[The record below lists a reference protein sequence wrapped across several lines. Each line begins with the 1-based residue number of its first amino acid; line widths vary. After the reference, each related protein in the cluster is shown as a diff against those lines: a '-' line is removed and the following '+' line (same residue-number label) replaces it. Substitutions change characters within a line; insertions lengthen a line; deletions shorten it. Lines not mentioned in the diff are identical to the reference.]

1 MQCFCQRF
9 FVEIADGEYCA
20 DCAHLLGLQALS
32 DPSELARHHLQHLN
46 LIDAQ
51 NISNADHGG
60 DLPVFSE
67 EGYESNVVQNDQR
80 DRLGRNKRAD
90 GCVAGRFPIL
100 KDPKA
105 FHEAHGHPSD
115 EITRRLCAT
124 YYGNADAVKGYAN
137 SCPYCLSRRRR
148 IQPRL
153 RTETVDRVQYRMGE
167 KWTMDFTAM
176 CLRKSHDLNQ
186 VGVFLLGSGN
196 RQCNNPAAQQFAQA
210 FQKHVQAWDK

>member
-1 MQCFCQRF
+1 M
-9 FVEIADGEYCA
+9 
-20 DCAHLLGLQALS
+20 
-32 DPSELARHHLQHLN
+32 
-46 LIDAQ
+46 
-51 NISNADHGG
+51 
-60 DLPVFSE
+60 
-67 EGYESNVVQNDQR
+67 
-80 DRLGRNKRAD
+80 
-90 GCVAGRFPIL
+90 

-124 YYGNADAVKGYAN
+124 YYGNANAVKGYAN

-186 VGVFLLGSGN
+186 VGVLFAEDISQIKVGQALKDHTEICKALDFLWNYISTEKRGVRLRVLYADCDPIWFSTNELKMFLRKVGRWCFIHAVLLFTNVPGHSEQNGGIEGN
-196 RQCNNPAAQQFAQA
+196 MNRVMALTSVPCGCLDRSKSSPTLR
-210 FQKHVQAWDK
+210 